1 MRSRGAWASCMA
13 MQSWYGSSKRESRPS
28 WGAGG
33 SRAAPASLRWQKR
46 VRRPASFFRSRLM
59 SSPRRLAISSAGA
72 KKYGKE
78 TAQVRWAHLNM
89 KMKSSLPSGVKGFVA
104 ELAGLQSL
112 TQETKSYLTVPK
124 IVADL
129 RMRRKR
135 ALKGEMKKQEASA
148 LQA

>member
-1 MRSRGAWASCMA
+1 MGTV
-13 MQSWYGSSKRESRPS
+13 GSLHAEV
-28 WGAGG
+28 AEII
-33 SRAAPASLRWQKR
+33 APGLT
-46 VRRPASFFRSRLM
+46 
-59 SSPRRLAISSAGA
+59 LAISSAGA

-148 LQA
+148 L